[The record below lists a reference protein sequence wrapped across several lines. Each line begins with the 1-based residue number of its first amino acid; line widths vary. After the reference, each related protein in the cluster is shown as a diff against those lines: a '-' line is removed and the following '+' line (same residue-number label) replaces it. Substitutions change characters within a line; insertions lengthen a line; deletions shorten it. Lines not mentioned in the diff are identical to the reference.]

1 MSKFE
6 SGKSRTQTER
16 LPERIIRLPSNGL
29 ILLGAFLIFALGI
42 TVGGVQWWL
51 LTRNSKE
58 QASNSR
64 EQASAA
70 QTKPAEQQGKAV
82 TQSTPPA
89 DEASKLISQRVS
101 TDTPGERQPIAE
113 ALALAENAYPNDYRF
128 PFEHAKLTV
137 TGNEHHHA
145 FGLLFMA
152 AQRAIDAGKADQLL
166 ADVEREKDGAFYRCA
181 RGHEEWKTLENALR
195 NKDKTV
201 LQNAMANMHRDL
213 IGGSDDMIMDKN
225 Y

>member
-1 MSKFE
+1 LDKDALQNT
-6 SGKSRTQTER
+6 RPAER
-16 LPERIIRLPSNGL
+16 FVRLPSNGL
-29 ILLGAFLIFALGI
+29 IVLGVLAVFAIGI
-42 TVGGVQWWL
+42 LVGGIQWWL
-51 LTRNSKE
+51 LSHYSTG
-58 QASNSR
+58 
-64 EQASAA
+64 
-70 QTKPAEQQGKAV
+70 QTS
-82 TQSTPPA
+82 STPPKPA
-89 DEASKLISQRVS
+89 QQQVKTETQAASTSDEASRLITERVS
-101 TDTPGERQPIAE
+101 ADTPGERQPVAE

-166 ADVEREKDGAFYRCA
+166 AEVEKEKDGAFYRCA

-213 IGGSDDMIMDKN
+213 IGGSDDLIME
-225 Y
+225 YHH